1 MTGQSRRA
9 ASALALA
16 AMIAAPRLTAAQA
29 GDSTSCL
36 AKQQPAGTAQDTVML
51 DIRTL
56 PDSSLTN
63 DYEGLLLEGV
73 AEEFHAPSVTQVPVF
88 NHWQRSM
95 GGVALSEAGPEVE
108 GEVAFDL
115 DAKGQITHVSLTAST
130 LEPALDDSLTQA
142 VSRLAA
148 SGMVPPPPA
157 VPRAGKAFVL
167 VGIRSVRGYSAL
179 ARPLYRENVQIF
191 PLAQDVS
198 ELPNNPPI
206 TYPILPAEA
215 RVGDSVAVDF
225 VVDETGRVM
234 PGTTR
239 ILRGHYLNFMQALAR
254 GVSKFRFQ
262 PAMIGTCPIKMRWQ
276 YTYVFLT
283 TPR

>member
-1 MTGQSRRA
+1 VA
-9 ASALALA
+9 AIALA
-16 AMIAAPRLTAAQA
+16 AVLAVPRLTVAQSS
-29 GDSTSCL
+29 DSASCL
-36 AKQQPAGTAQDTVML
+36 ARQLPVGTAQDTVML

-56 PDSSLTN
+56 PDSTLTK

-73 AEEFHAPSVTQVPVF
+73 AEEFHAPAVTQVPVF

-95 GGVALSEAGPEVE
+95 GGVALSEAGSEIE
-108 GEVAFDL
+108 GEVAFDV
-115 DAKGQITHVSLTAST
+115 DAKGQITHVTLTAST

-157 VPRAGKAFVL
+157 VPGTGKAFVL
-167 VGIRSVRGYSAL
+167 VGIRSVRGYSPL
-179 ARPLYRENVQIF
+179 ARPLYRESVQIF
-191 PLAQDVS
+191 PLAHDVA

-215 RVGDSVAVDF
+215 RVGDSVEVDF
-225 VVDETGRVM
+225 VVDEAGRVL

-262 PAMIGTCPIKMRWQ
+262 PAMIGSCPIKMRWQ
-276 YTYVFLT
+276 YTYVFRT
-283 TPR
+283 TPG

>member
-1 MTGQSRRA
+1 MTGPSCRVA
-9 ASALALA
+9 AIALA
-16 AMIAAPRLTAAQA
+16 AVLAVPRLTVAQSS
-29 GDSTSCL
+29 DSASCL
-36 AKQQPAGTAQDTVML
+36 ARQLPVGTAQDTVML

-56 PDSSLTN
+56 PDSTLTK

-73 AEEFHAPSVTQVPVF
+73 AEEFHAPAVTQVPVF

-95 GGVALSEAGPEVE
+95 GGVALSEAGSEIE
-108 GEVAFDL
+108 GEVAFDV
-115 DAKGQITHVSLTAST
+115 DAKGQITHVTLTAST

-157 VPRAGKAFVL
+157 VPGTGKAFVL
-167 VGIRSVRGYSAL
+167 VGIRSVRGYSPL
-179 ARPLYRENVQIF
+179 ARPLYRESVQIF
-191 PLAQDVS
+191 PLAHDVA

-215 RVGDSVAVDF
+215 RVGDSVEVDF
-225 VVDETGRVM
+225 VVDEAGRVL

-262 PAMIGTCPIKMRWQ
+262 PAMIGSCPIKMRWQ
-276 YTYVFLT
+276 YTYVFRT
-283 TPR
+283 TPG

>member
-1 MTGQSRRA
+1 M
-9 ASALALA
+9 
-16 AMIAAPRLTAAQA
+16 PRLTAAQTS
-29 GDSTSCL
+29 DSTSCL
-36 AKQQPAGTAQDTVML
+36 AKQLASGTAQDTVVL
-51 DIRTL
+51 DVHTL
-56 PDSSLTN
+56 PDSTLTK
-63 DYEGLLLEGV
+63 DYEGLILEGV
-73 AEEFHAPSVTQVPVF
+73 AEEFHAPGVTQVPVF
-88 NHWQRSM
+88 SRWTRSM
-95 GGVALSEAGPEVE
+95 GGVPVEETRSEVE

-115 DAKGQITHVSLTAST
+115 DAKGQITHVTLTAST

-157 VPRAGKAFVL
+157 VPGTGKAFVL
-167 VGIRSVRGYSAL
+167 VGIRSVRGYSPL

-191 PLAQDVS
+191 PLARSVA
-198 ELPNNPPI
+198 ELPDNPPI

-215 RVGDSVAVDF
+215 KVGDSVEVDF

-262 PAMIGTCPIKMRWQ
+262 PAMIGPCPIKMRWR

-283 TPR
+283 RPR

>member
-1 MTGQSRRA
+1 MTGPWRWTVA
-9 ASALALA
+9 AVALA
-16 AMIAAPRLTAAQA
+16 ALLAVPRLTVAQ
-29 GDSTSCL
+29 GSDSTSCL
-36 AKQQPAGTAQDTVML
+36 ARQLPVGTAQDTVML
-51 DIRTL
+51 DVRTL
-56 PDSSLTN
+56 PDSTLTK
-63 DYEGLLLEGV
+63 DYETLLLEGV

-95 GGVALSEAGPEVE
+95 GGVALSEAGSEVE
-108 GEVAFDL
+108 GEVAFDV
-115 DAKGQITHVSLTAST
+115 DAKGQITHVTRTAST

-157 VPRAGKAFVL
+157 VPGTGKAFVL
-167 VGIRSVRGYSAL
+167 VGIRSVRGYSPL

-191 PLAQDVS
+191 PLAHDVA

-215 RVGDSVAVDF
+215 RVGDSVEADF
-225 VVDETGRVM
+225 VVDETGRVL

-262 PAMIGTCPIKMRWQ
+262 PAMIGSCPIKMRWR
-276 YTYVFLT
+276 YTYVFMT

>member
-1 MTGQSRRA
+1 MRPSWRVA
-9 ASALALA
+9 AIALA
-16 AMIAAPRLTAAQA
+16 AVLAVPRLTVAQ
-29 GDSTSCL
+29 DSDSASCL
-36 AKQQPAGTAQDTVML
+36 ARQLPVGTAQDTVML

-56 PDSSLTN
+56 PDSTLTK
-63 DYEGLLLEGV
+63 DYESLLLEGV
-73 AEEFHAPSVTQVPVF
+73 AEEFHAPAVTQVPVF

-95 GGVALSEAGPEVE
+95 GGVALSEAGSEVE
-108 GEVAFDL
+108 GEVAFDV
-115 DAKGQITHVSLTAST
+115 DAKGQITHVTLTAST

-157 VPRAGKAFVL
+157 VPGTGKAFVL
-167 VGIRSVRGYSAL
+167 VGIRSVRGYSPL
-179 ARPLYRENVQIF
+179 ARPLYRESVQIF
-191 PLAQDVS
+191 PLAHDVA

-215 RVGDSVAVDF
+215 RVGDSVEVDF
-225 VVDETGRVM
+225 VVDEAGRVL

-262 PAMIGTCPIKMRWQ
+262 PAMIGSCPIKMRWQ
-276 YTYVFLT
+276 YTYVFRT
-283 TPR
+283 TSG

>member
-1 MTGQSRRA
+1 MIGPSRRTVA
-9 ASALALA
+9 AVALTALLA
-16 AMIAAPRLTAAQA
+16 VPRLTAAQ
-29 GDSTSCL
+29 GSDSTSCL
-36 AKQQPAGTAQDTVML
+36 ARQLPVETAQDTVML

-56 PDSSLTN
+56 PDSTLTT
-63 DYEGLLLEGV
+63 DYESLLLEGV

-95 GGVALSEAGPEVE
+95 GGVALSEAGSEVE
-108 GEVAFDL
+108 GEVAFNV
-115 DAKGQITHVSLTAST
+115 DAKGRITHVTTTAST

-157 VPRAGKAFVL
+157 VPGTGKAFVL
-167 VGIRSVRGYSAL
+167 VGIRSVRGYSPL
-179 ARPLYRENVQIF
+179 ARPLYREHVQIF
-191 PLAQDVS
+191 PLAHDVA

-215 RVGDSVAVDF
+215 KVGDSVEVDL
-225 VVDETGRVM
+225 VVDETGRVL

-254 GVSKFRFQ
+254 GVSRFRFQ
-262 PAMIGTCPIKMRWQ
+262 PAMIGSCPIRMRWR

>member
-1 MTGQSRRA
+1 VTRPSWRVA
-9 ASALALA
+9 AIALA
-16 AMIAAPRLTAAQA
+16 AVLAVPRLTVAQ
-29 GDSTSCL
+29 GSDSASCL
-36 AKQQPAGTAQDTVML
+36 ARQLPIGTAQDTVML

-56 PDSSLTN
+56 PDSALTK

-73 AEEFHAPSVTQVPVF
+73 AEEFHAPAVTQVPVF

-95 GGVALSEAGPEVE
+95 GGVALSEAGSEVE
-108 GEVAFDL
+108 GEVAFDV
-115 DAKGQITHVSLTAST
+115 DAKGQITHVTLTAST

-157 VPRAGKAFVL
+157 VPGTGKAFVL
-167 VGIRSVRGYSAL
+167 VGIRSVRGYSPL
-179 ARPLYRENVQIF
+179 ARPLYRESVQIF
-191 PLAQDVS
+191 PLAHDVA

-215 RVGDSVAVDF
+215 RVGDSVEVDF
-225 VVDETGRVM
+225 VVDEAGRVL

-262 PAMIGTCPIKMRWQ
+262 PAMIGSCPIKMRWQ
-276 YTYVFLT
+276 YTYVFRT
-283 TPR
+283 TPG